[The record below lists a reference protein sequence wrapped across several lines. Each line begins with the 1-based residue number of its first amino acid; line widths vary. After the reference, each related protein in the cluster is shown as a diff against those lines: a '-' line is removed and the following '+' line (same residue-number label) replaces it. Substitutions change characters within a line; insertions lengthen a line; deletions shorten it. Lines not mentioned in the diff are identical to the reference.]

1 MEYFKDQN
9 LVVMD
14 LVDLEHCGF
23 DHEDFDFELRARGI
37 EDVKARQPVA
47 VIVNFAGGHI
57 LAPDSKP
64 ETITRRK
71 EAQDALHELLA
82 KLTDEPLVEVE
93 VRGGMAEIVTKSP
106 GVKVVVR
113 DYDVYAS
120 EEEPVELEFES
131 HCGIEKGKPQPRC
144 CPARA
149 DGAVCLK
156 DVPQKYWTRRVK
168 KDIREM

>member
-1 MEYFKDQN
+1 MEYLKTQD

-23 DHEDFDFELRARGI
+23 DHEDFDFELRTRGI

-57 LAPDSKP
+57 LTSDSKP
-64 ETITRRK
+64 ETIAKRK
-71 EAQDALHELLA
+71 QAEGAFHKLLA

-106 GVKVVVR
+106 GVKVVLR

-131 HCGIEKGKPQPRC
+131 HGVIPEGKTQP
-144 CPARA
+144 
-149 DGAVCLK
+149 
-156 DVPQKYWTRRVK
+156 
-168 KDIREM
+168 